1 MGGNYFNLPPTKC
14 YLIWDK
20 LDYNSDF
27 ASAELAWTSFDKV
40 VKTFRHAR
48 NTKEKRIHP
57 TQKPIKLYRWTLSNY
72 ATKGDKILDT
82 HVGSGSS
89 IIACIEEGYDYLG
102 FEIDKEYYDGA
113 NKRIEDYKRQGKLF

>member
-1 MGGNYFNLPPTKC
+1 M
-14 YLIWDK
+14 
-20 LDYNSDF
+20 
-27 ASAELAWTSFDKV
+27 
-40 VKTFRHAR
+40 
-48 NTKEKRIHP
+48 
-57 TQKPIKLYRWTLSNY
+57 YRWTLSNY
-72 ATKGDKILDT
+72 ATKGYKILDT